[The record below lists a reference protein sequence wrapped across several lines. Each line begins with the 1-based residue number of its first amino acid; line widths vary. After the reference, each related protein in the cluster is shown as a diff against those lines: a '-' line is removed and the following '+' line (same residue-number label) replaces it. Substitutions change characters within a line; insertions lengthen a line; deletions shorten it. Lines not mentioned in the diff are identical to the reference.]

1 MDFQGIPLHPL
12 VVHGTVVLTPLAALA
27 ALAFVVVGRW
37 REPLRW
43 PTAVLAVI
51 AAACCWTAR
60 ITGRNLFSK
69 LTAQGFHNK
78 WLDIHQQRANV
89 LVWVVLAFAVLAVV
103 ATLVVPVTAQAARQ
117 ANVRTARLS
126 ASPVLVLGVRLVV
139 VGLAIA
145 TLVYVY
151 LTGDAGARSVWA
163 PTS

>member
-1 MDFQGIPLHPL
+1 MDLHGIPLHPL
-12 VVHGTVVLTPLAALA
+12 VVHATVVFTPLAAVA
-27 ALAFVVVGRW
+27 ALAFVLLGRW
-37 REPLRW
+37 RELLRW
-43 PTAVLAVI
+43 PTALLAVI
-51 AAACCWTAR
+51 ATACCWAAR

-89 LVWVVLAFAVLAVV
+89 LVWVVMAFAVLAVL
-103 ATLVVPVTAQAARQ
+103 ATLVVPVATTQA
-117 ANVRTARLS
+117 ARLS
-126 ASPVLVLGVRLVV
+126 ASPAVVLGVRVVV

>member
-1 MDFQGIPLHPL
+1 MDFHGIPLHPL
-12 VVHGTVVLTPLAALA
+12 VVHAAVVFTPVAALA
-27 ALAFVVVGRW
+27 AVAFVLVGRW

-51 AAACCWTAR
+51 ATACCWTAR
-60 ITGRNLFSK
+60 VTGRNLFSK

-89 LVWVVLAFAVLAVV
+89 LVWVVLAFAALAVV
-103 ATLVVPVTAQAARQ
+103 ATLVLPVTGPAAAR
-117 ANVRTARLS
+117 AARLS
-126 ASPVLVLGVRLVV
+126 ASPALVLGVRVLV

-151 LTGDAGARSVWA
+151 LTGDAGARSLWA